1 MGREAEIDTDEVVGK
16 GQEAQKILFG
26 ILADHQY
33 PREHAFG
40 KLYSDMLDFI
50 VADGLIDDF
59 ITYLFPAAVRPA
71 IADKMNR

>member
-16 GQEAQKILFG
+16 GLEAQKILFG

-59 ITYLFPAAVRPA
+59 ITYFRQRCVR
-71 IADKMNR
+71 R